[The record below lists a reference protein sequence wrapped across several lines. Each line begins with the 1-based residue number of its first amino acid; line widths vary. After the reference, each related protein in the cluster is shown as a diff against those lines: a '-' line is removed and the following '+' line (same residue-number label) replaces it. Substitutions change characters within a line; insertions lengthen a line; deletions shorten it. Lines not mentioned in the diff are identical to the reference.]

1 MQQESNTRY
10 LGRWWQGGLR
20 ERKLLQ
26 HYLRMNLVVESNFDF
41 PCLFHGHGTD
51 HRMGG
56 RRAVSEIVFNFL
68 DMYFFVA
75 TY

>member
-1 MQQESNTRY
+1 M
-10 LGRWWQGGLR
+10 
-20 ERKLLQ
+20 
-26 HYLRMNLVVESNFDF
+26 VESNFDF

>member
-1 MQQESNTRY
+1 M
-10 LGRWWQGGLR
+10 
-20 ERKLLQ
+20 
-26 HYLRMNLVVESNFDF
+26 VESNFDF
-41 PCLFHGHGTD
+41 PCLFHGHGTG

-56 RRAVSEIVFNFL
+56 RRAVSERVLRFFL